1 MMKKILYIIL
11 AATVLVLGMPACSDF
26 LEEDNKA
33 GVTADLAYSTASGI
47 HGLVASC
54 YSFSRAWYGKEAGL
68 GLSEM
73 GTDLFYYGFDNKQKS
88 LTSYNLTAES
98 LNDNV
103 ADNACLDHYWE
114 LFYAAV
120 DVCNNALKYIPLNK
134 VITDKLKTQY
144 TGEVY
149 FLRAFYYLHM
159 VNIWGPIPYNSDPIT
174 TVFTDPTRVSEEVV
188 YSNILADIDK
198 SIEAFENANYV
209 LKTEGRAHL
218 WAARALKARTLLYAA
233 SWLGRNGITTN
244 PDYNGKDL
252 YALAQAEA
260 QAVIGS
266 GIATF
271 YEKYADTWSML
282 NEDIGKNKEAIWG
295 VTYSSDIS
303 GPANTIPKR
312 YRTNITSGA
321 PLDYNSLITRT
332 GYGRGGSAMLLMF
345 VSLWNN
351 GAPDLGGNGNQT
363 FVRVLGA
370 ENTQYITHYVTGQR
384 IYVAPYY
391 SPYGRGFTRYMPSL
405 YLWRLLE
412 NIRETDQRTEA
423 TLLTAYTIAPGLEGS
438 SARYPNIQDTAIYY
452 SPLNGDSP
460 EGIAKQEWAKN
471 RYRIQF
477 MAGGDVPVFTSY
489 DPATALPTEAAK
501 PVSSVYGD
509 NRYNSNNI
517 GGWKSYP
524 GIKKFLDNVYDSNY
538 PTHDIS
544 SRDAIV
550 FRLAEMY
557 LIKAEA
563 ELVTSGSPAALSTLN
578 QLRSVRAI
586 TGKDNSL
593 SGTVDI
599 NTILEERAIEF
610 CGEQQ
615 RWFDLKRTKTL
626 IPRVRAYNAQAA
638 GQIQNYHLYRPIP
651 TAQIDA
657 VTNFSPNPGTD
668 FWQNI
673 GY

>member
-1 MMKKILYIIL
+1 MKKILYIIL

-103 ADNACLDHYWE
+103 ADNACLDQYWE
-114 LFYAAV
+114 AFYAAV

-174 TVFTDPTRVSEEVV
+174 TVSTNPTRVSEEVV
-188 YSNILADIDK
+188 YGNILADIDK
-198 SIEAFENANYV
+198 SIAAFENSNYV
-209 LKTEGRAHL
+209 IKTDGRAHL

-233 SWLGRNGITTN
+233 SWLGRNGITSN
-244 PDYNGKDL
+244 ADYNGKDL

-266 GIATF
+266 GIASF

-303 GPANTIPKR
+303 GPANTVPKR
-312 YRTNITSGA
+312 YRTNNDGNA
-321 PLDYNSLITRT
+321 LDYNGLITRT

-345 VSLWNN
+345 VSMWNN
-351 GAPDLGGNGNQT
+351 GAPDVNT
-363 FVRVLGA
+363 TPATVFVRVLGPS
-370 ENTQYITHYVTGQR
+370 TSFVKHRVTGVDVD
-384 IYVAPYY
+384 VAAHY
-391 SPYGRGFTRYMPSL
+391 SPYGRGFTRYLPSL
-405 YLWRLLE
+405 YLWKLLE
-412 NIRETDQRTEA
+412 NNRETDQRTEA
-423 TLLTAYTIAPGLEGS
+423 TLLTAYTIVPGLAGS
-438 SARYPNIQDTAIYY
+438 SLRYPLMQDTAIYY
-452 SPLNGDSP
+452 SPLNGNSP
-460 EGIAKQEWAKN
+460 EGIAKQAWAKD

-477 MAGGDVPVFTSY
+477 MAGGDVPVFTSD

-509 NRYNSNNI
+509 NRFNNNAI

-524 GIKKFLDNVYDSNY
+524 GIKKFLDNVYDPLY

-544 SRDAIV
+544 KRDAIV

-586 TGKDNSL
+586 AGKDNSL

-626 IPRVRAYNAQAA
+626 IPRVRAYNAQA
-638 GQIQNYHLYRPIP
+638 GGRIQDYHLYRPIP
-651 TAQIDA
+651 SAQLDA
-657 VTNFSPNPGTD
+657 ITNFSPNPGTG
-668 FWQNI
+668 FWQNL